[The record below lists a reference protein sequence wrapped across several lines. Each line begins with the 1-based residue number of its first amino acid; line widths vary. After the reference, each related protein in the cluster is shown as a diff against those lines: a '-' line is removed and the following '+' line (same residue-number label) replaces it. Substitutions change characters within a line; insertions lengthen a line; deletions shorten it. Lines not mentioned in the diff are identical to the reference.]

1 MDNIDIQNGFE
12 FYRSYQS
19 VSRHVL
25 SKNKGWKYD
34 LFRNGIWSSI
44 DENKFVN
51 SHRLID
57 LWGELSVEVID
68 QFPSINRM
76 GIIRAFAMTF
86 LNNNN
91 KFHCTKYS
99 ASDIISNY
107 TEYKSLLENSITK
120 FKLELGD
127 LSGEFKSKGINL
139 KNGIS
144 GMNKNGLPE
153 IMYLYYEGKIS
164 ITTLYIL
171 NNLFKASNTNQLS
184 LMTFLRNVDRNNIY
198 IKLFASNVGI
208 WELMFEFDYKVLGQ
222 EYIKFHN
229 DINNNI

>member
-1 MDNIDIQNGFE
+1 MDNINIQNGFE
-12 FYRSYQS
+12 FYKSYQS
-19 VSRHVL
+19 VNRHVM
-25 SKNKGWKYD
+25 SKTKGWKYD
-34 LFRNGIWSSI
+34 LFRNGIWNSI

-51 SHRLID
+51 SHLLIE

-76 GIIRAFAMTF
+76 GILRAFAMTF
-86 LNNNN
+86 FNNNN

-99 ASDIISNY
+99 AADIISSY
-107 TEYKSLLENSITK
+107 TEYKSLLNNSIPK

-127 LSGEFKSKGINL
+127 LSTEFKSKGINL

-144 GMNKNGLPE
+144 AIRSNGLPN
-153 IMYLYYEGKIS
+153 IMYLYYEDKIS

-171 NNLFKASNTNQLS
+171 NNLFKASNLNQLS
-184 LMTFLRNVDRNNIY
+184 LMTYLRNIDRNNIY
-198 IKLFASNVGI
+198 IKLFASNIEI
-208 WELMFEFDYKVLGQ
+208 WELMFEFDYKELGQ

-229 DINNNI
+229 DINNHI